1 MAVFVF
7 SNDFQ
12 TTLADAATST
22 QTTLTFSTTIGIPTT
37 IPAGY
42 YWEITLND
50 VATGN
55 IREICYGTANLGG
68 GQVQVLRGQE
78 NTTAVAWNVNDK
90 AYSCASAG
98 VLASFANAGNL
109 TGFVELSPPSVQ
121 TGSINITGSV
131 TATGAPSAFA
141 GVNVNG
147 PLYGATTGAFSGGV
161 SVYSLQTDQGYGN
174 IPVAQLPF
182 LYAGSAGSVGM
193 GASSG
198 LSVEGV
204 TASLFGIGRVGGS
217 PLFVI
222 DTSGNAGIA
231 DNCYVGGTM
240 SANEVLQNS
249 VQVLDNLTSS
259 GTITITGSGA
269 TRNLEVATG
278 GQIPIGGMLFQ
289 IGNSNSASQALPSYG
304 TWGVEVLWTFGV
316 NSNTNGEQTIF
327 FNSGT
332 VTEYVNSGTGYG
344 SSNASYY
351 SCAMWAALANGNQ
364 TLTWS
369 LTSSVGLEASA
380 WTIKSIRLS

>member
-1 MAVFVF
+1 
-7 SNDFQ
+7 
-12 TTLADAATST
+12 
-22 QTTLTFSTTIGIPTT
+22 
-37 IPAGY
+37 
-42 YWEITLND
+42 
-50 VATGN
+50 
-55 IREICYGTANLGG
+55 
-68 GQVQVLRGQE
+68 
-78 NTTAVAWNVNDK
+78 
-90 AYSCASAG
+90 
-98 VLASFANAGNL
+98 
-109 TGFVELSPPSVQ
+109 
-121 TGSINITGSV
+121 
-131 TATGAPSAFA
+131 
-141 GVNVNG
+141 
-147 PLYGATTGAFSGGV
+147 
-161 SVYSLQTDQGYGN
+161 
-174 IPVAQLPF
+174 
-182 LYAGSAGSVGM
+182 
-193 GASSG
+193 
-198 LSVEGV
+198 V
-204 TASLFGIGRVGGS
+204 TASLFGIGRVGGTA
-217 PLFVI
+217 LFAI
-222 DTSGNAGIA
+222 DTGGDIGIA
-231 DNCYVGGTM
+231 GALSVAGGVTSNSNIDTPYIVAGGTI
-240 SANEVLQNS
+240 LQNGI
-249 VQVLDNLTSS
+249 QVLDNLTSS